1 MIISL
6 YAQVYREYLI
16 PMKLV
21 MCQYDVYF
29 GYFHPVNQDESS
41 EKTDSSPK
49 IYRREKGRKTKRIVS
64 IS

>member
-21 MCQYDVYF
+21 MCQYEAYF
-29 GYFHPVNQDESS
+29 GYFHPVNPDESS
-41 EKTDSSPK
+41 EKTNSSPK
-49 IYRREKGRKTKRIVS
+49 IYRREKDRKTKRRVP